1 MLESVFDFFS
11 ALGFAVAA
19 IIGVNVGTDEP
30 PYAVVESLS
39 DGIEIRSYPQRI
51 AAETTL
57 DASKSDNPSGEGFR
71 ILAGY
76 IFGGNTVRQKIAM
89 TAPVEVD
96 RPGEKIAMT
105 APVEMTASSGA
116 MTMRFFMPSH
126 YALGDLP
133 EPNDPRVKLVV
144 IPATTVAV
152 ITFSGLSDKINQP
165 EELRLRAALSDTP
178 WIMAGPATA
187 YYYNPPWTLPFLRKN
202 EVVIP
207 VRR

>member
-1 MLESVFDFFS
+1 MLDSVFDFFS
-11 ALGFAVAA
+11 ALGFAVIA
-19 IIGVNVGTDEP
+19 IFGINVGTDEP
-30 PYAVVESLS
+30 AYEVVERIG
-39 DGIEIRSYPQRI
+39 DGIEIRCYPPRN
-51 AAETTL
+51 AAETTV
-57 DASKSDNPSGEGFR
+57 DASKSDNPSGEAFR

-76 IFGGNTVRQKIAM
+76 IFGGNKVRRKIAM
-89 TAPVEVD
+89 TAPVEID

-105 APVEMTASSGA
+105 APVEMTVSSGV

-126 YALGDLP
+126 HALGDLP
-133 EPNDPRVKLVV
+133 EPDDPRVKLMV

-165 EELRLRAALSDTP
+165 EESQLRIALRDTQ
-178 WIMAGPATA
+178 WIMTGPATA
-187 YYYNPPWTLPFLRKN
+187 YYYNPPWTLPFLRTN